1 MVLLMDSNRA
11 VDITIR
17 QHVDG
22 HYGPDWSADFFD
34 VGGLCHY
41 PVVSGPREGEMVH
54 IVGYV
59 GDCISSAM
67 DMVAGVRDFE
77 LEGPQPEQVVDVE
90 EINVDGVRLQSCIG
104 PDLQTG
110 TELIE
115 FRRTKET
122 ERTFNFA
129 GYRAYYETFAVGR
142 WYGKEMAT
150 VAVSEDQWTVV
161 IGWNPGYVR
170 GSMLEEELAMFDRI
184 CELTWR

>member
-1 MVLLMDSNRA
+1 MVLLMDSDRA

-17 QHVDG
+17 PHMDG

-41 PVVSGPREGEMVH
+41 PVVSGPREREMAH

-59 GDCISSAM
+59 GDCISSAH
-67 DMVAGVRDFE
+67 DMGAGVRDFE

-115 FRRTKET
+115 FRRTKERN
-122 ERTFNFA
+122 ERSTSPVIAPTSRRSRWADGMGRRWPPLLSARTNGRWSSA
-129 GYRAYYETFAVGR
+129 GTPAMSVGR
-142 WYGKEMAT
+142 CSRKSWPCLT
-150 VAVSEDQWTVV
+150 VSVS
-161 IGWNPGYVR
+161 
-170 GSMLEEELAMFDRI
+170 
-184 CELTWR
+184 